1 MEQHR
6 DKIYSPRFV
15 GERFKE
21 HTLPF
26 EFLDDL
32 QALEKINNE
41 IARWLYLQ
49 EHPERKRVP
58 KNFYKGISY
67 GLTAIGEG
75 SAVPQTEL
83 ISPNTGLFPAPY
95 HDYFTEAPRK
105 LTEAIHAMEVGG
117 DPSEVLPAE
126 ILLLLERFGS
136 SLQAD
141 EFVEFAPSAP
151 QKAKFTPEGR
161 KKLLV
166 GLSKDKDY
174 TKDARILGEIIDLN
188 KEKMTFEL
196 RVGKK
201 KLAGPVSPDLYADF
215 LEAFA
220 EEPKGAKKPVM
231 IAGSI
236 RFNSFD
242 TPKSIVSVGQLNILE
257 PLDIQWQ
264 LESLKA
270 LKPGWFDGHGSAYDP
285 AAIDMLSKCI
295 DEFYSLTKN
304 PSIYPNPEGLVNL
317 EWDNEA
323 FDITLEVDPVDRK
336 GVYHSLDLK
345 TRRST
350 ENTLL
355 LDLDADRKWLVE
367 ALRAAGFE

>member
-49 EHPERKRVP
+49 DNPERKRVP

-67 GLTAIGEG
+67 ALTEIGEG
-75 SAVPQTEL
+75 STVPQTAL
-83 ISPNTGLFPAPY
+83 ISPNTGMFPSPY
-95 HDYFTEAPRK
+95 HDYFTSAPLK
-105 LTEAIHAMEVGG
+105 LTEAIQALEVGK
-117 DPSEVLPAE
+117 DPSEVLPAD
-126 ILLLLERFGS
+126 ILLMLERFGS

-151 QKAKFTPEGR
+151 QKAKFTPDSR

-174 TKDARILGEIIDLN
+174 TKEARILGEIIDLN

-201 KLAGPVSPDLYADF
+201 KLAGPVRPDLYADF

-220 EEPKGAKKPVM
+220 EEPQGGKKPVM

-264 LESLKA
+264 LEGLKA

-285 AAIDMLSKCI
+285 AAIDLLSKCV
-295 DEFYSLTKN
+295 DEFYNLAKN
-304 PSIYPNPEGLVNL
+304 PSIYPNPDGLVNL

-323 FDITLEVDPVDRK
+323 FDITLEVDPANRK
-336 GVYHSLDLK
+336 GVYHSLDLQS
-345 TRRST
+345 RRST
-350 ENTLL
+350 EKTVQ
-355 LDLDADRKWLVE
+355 LDLDVDRKWLIE
-367 ALRAAGFE
+367 ALRASGFE